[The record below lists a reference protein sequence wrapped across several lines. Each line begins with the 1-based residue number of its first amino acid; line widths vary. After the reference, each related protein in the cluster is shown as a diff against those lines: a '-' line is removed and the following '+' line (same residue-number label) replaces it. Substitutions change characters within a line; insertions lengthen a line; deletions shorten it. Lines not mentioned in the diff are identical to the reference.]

1 MTKIGIIGT
10 GGIGRKHIEA
20 LASLED
26 AEIAAVTDRDA
37 DAARKAAGAG
47 TKAVGNISD
56 CIRLADAVWICTPP
70 ASHRELAAAALGA
83 GKHVYCEKP
92 IAVRLDDADAMVE
105 AAKKAG
111 RVLATGFNMRY
122 RRGFGRLR
130 SLIEAGAVGTPVSYW
145 CHRIGS
151 LGVGGRDWRT
161 DPAQL
166 CGMTVESLSH
176 DIDMVRWLFGE
187 IEEVKAVVSGS
198 RTDLSGYDDNA
209 CVLMRTAGGVAVT
222 IHASWSSA
230 LGQGSRGV
238 VGTEGTAV
246 LEGPDVWSV
255 SGIRWKSRGMDYE
268 AAESFVDVLDT
279 TSYRAAD
286 EAFLSFL
293 KTGSG
298 AVPTGGDG
306 RAALAVSLAIL
317 ESSATGRSV
326 RPS

>member
-1 MTKIGIIGT
+1 MTRIGIVGA
-10 GGIGRKHIEA
+10 GGIGRKHVEA
-20 LASLED
+20 LAALEG
-26 AEIAAVTDRDA
+26 AEIAAVADRDA
-37 DAARKAAGAG
+37 DAARKAAGPG
-47 TKAVGNISD
+47 TKAVANFSD

-70 ASHRELAAAALGA
+70 ASHRELAVAALAA

-92 IAVRLDDADAMVE
+92 IASRLDDADAMIE
-105 AAKKAG
+105 TSEKTG
-111 RVLATGFNMRY
+111 RVLAIGFNMRY
-122 RRGFGRLR
+122 RRGFRRLR
-130 SLIEAGAVGTPVSYW
+130 SLVESGAIGTPVSYW

-187 IEEVKAVVSGS
+187 IEEVKASVFGS
-198 RTDLSGYDDNA
+198 RTDLVGYDDNA

-230 LGQGSRGV
+230 LGRGSRGV

-268 AAESFVDVLDT
+268 AAESFTDVLDA

-286 EAFLSFL
+286 EDFLSFL
-293 KTGSG
+293 KTGRGS
-298 AVPTGGDG
+298 VPTGRDG
-306 RAALAVSLAIL
+306 RAALAVSIAIL
-317 ESSATGRSV
+317 ESSATGGSV